1 MDFATTKK
9 QKKLQKK
16 GHPGVASFGLPLF
29 LARPQ
34 AERLPFLCSDFNTF
48 HDDDEK
54 RF

>member
-1 MDFATTKK
+1 MDFATTK

-16 GHPGVASFGLPLF
+16 GHPGVATFSD
-29 LARPQ
+29 PQ

-48 HDDDEK
+48 HDDEDEK